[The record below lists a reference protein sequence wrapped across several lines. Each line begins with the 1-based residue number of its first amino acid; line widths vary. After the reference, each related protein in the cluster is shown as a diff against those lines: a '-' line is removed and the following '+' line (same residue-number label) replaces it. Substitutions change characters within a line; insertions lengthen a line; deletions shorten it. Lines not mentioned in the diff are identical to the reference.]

1 MDQLTS
7 NGTAILALEPLHI
20 YVLAATIGV
29 ARMVGLMTVLPVFL
43 RLGLTGLL
51 RGVIGLVLALP
62 VMPMIA
68 AAMEG
73 AHPSLALWGGLMVKE
88 IVVGL
93 LIGMVAGVPIW
104 SAQFAGDVIDSQRN
118 ATGQLPDPS
127 SVDASITGTVM
138 SLTIMALYFA
148 SGCFQLTL
156 RAVYDSYR
164 TWPADRFTPIFNA
177 QAGDALLG
185 LLDRI
190 VSAGF
195 LLAAPLVVLMLLS
208 DLSIGLLA
216 RAAPSMQPYALAPL
230 VKNLLYTVMVLPY
243 FAFLTRYMGNS
254 LGVFLD
260 TGRLLDAMAGGG

>member
-1 MDQLTS
+1 MNQVA
-7 NGTAILALEPLHI
+7 NYGIAILALEPFHI
-20 YVLAATIGV
+20 YVIAATIGV
-29 ARMVGLMTVLPVFL
+29 ARMIGLMTVLPIFL

-62 VMPMIA
+62 AMPMIA
-68 AAMEG
+68 ASMERE
-73 AHPSLALWGGLMVKE
+73 HPSLALWGGLMIKE
-88 IVVGL
+88 VVVGL
-93 LIGMVAGVPIW
+93 LVGMVVGVPIW

-195 LLAAPLVVLMLLS
+195 LLAAPLVALMLFS
-208 DLSIGLLA
+208 DLAIGLLA
-216 RAAPSMQPYALAPL
+216 RTAPSMQPYSLAPL
-230 VKNLLYTVMVLPY
+230 VKNLLFTVMVLLY
-243 FAFLTRYMGNS
+243 FAFLTRYLDNS
-254 LGVFLD
+254 LVILLD
-260 TGRLLDAMAGGG
+260 TGKLLEAMAGGR

>member
-1 MDQLTS
+1 
-7 NGTAILALEPLHI
+7 
-20 YVLAATIGV
+20 
-29 ARMVGLMTVLPVFL
+29 
-43 RLGLTGLL
+43 LL
-51 RGVIGLVLALP
+51 RGAIGLVLALP
-62 VMPMIA
+62 AMPMIA

-73 AHPSLALWGGLMVKE
+73 AHPSLARWSGLMLKE
-88 IVVGL
+88 VVVGL
-93 LIGMVAGVPIW
+93 LIGMVVGVPIW

-127 SVDASITGTVM
+127 SVDATVTGTVM

-164 TWPADRFTPIFNA
+164 TWPADRFTPMFNA
-177 QAGDALLG
+177 ETGDALLG

-195 LLAAPLVVLMLLS
+195 QLAAPLVALMLLS

-216 RAAPSMQPYALAPL
+216 RSAPSTQFNSLAPL
-230 VKNLLYTVMVLPY
+230 VKNLLFTVMVLLY
-243 FAFLTRYMGNS
+243 FAFLTRYMDNS
-254 LGVFLD
+254 LAILLD
-260 TGRLLDAMAGGG
+260 TGKWLAIIGGR